1 MKTANVFFDR
11 SYGYARA
18 IIALAGG
25 LILVIWPEA
34 VKNSIMIILG
44 ALILAVGLV
53 SLIMSY
59 TGKWK
64 KEKVPLLLLNS
75 IVDIAFGLVLIIFP
89 DFFMSVIFFVFGLIL
104 LIFGLGEI
112 INLFR
117 TAKAVRVPWPLYIGP
132 LITLVLGVIMFFNPS
147 WVSNALF
154 VVFGAA
160 LLLYSVSEFASTYT
174 IRRRMKDMEVEIDEN
189 IKQGIEPQPREP
201 ESLILSIK
209 LRRQTDCK
217 CINKN

>member
-11 SYGYARA
+11 SYGYSRA
-18 IIALAGG
+18 IIALIGG
-25 LILVIWPEA
+25 LVLVIWPEA

-53 SLIMSY
+53 SLILSY

-89 DFFMSVIFFVFGLIL
+89 KFFAELIMFVFGLVL

-117 TAKAVRVPWPLYIGP
+117 SAKTVRVPWPLYIGP
-132 LITLVLGVIMFFNPS
+132 AITLILGIVMFFFPDRS
-147 WVSNALF
+147 SNAVF
-154 VVFGAA
+154 VVFGAT

-174 IRRRMKDMEVEIDEN
+174 IRREMKNIVVETETDGSVR
-189 IKQGIEPQPREP
+189 QIEE
-201 ESLILSIK
+201 
-209 LRRQTDCK
+209 
-217 CINKN
+217 

>member
-1 MKTANVFFDR
+1 MKPTNVFFDR

-18 IIALAGG
+18 IIALVGG
-25 LILVIWPEA
+25 LILVIWPET

-44 ALILAVGLV
+44 SLILAVGIV
-53 SLIMSY
+53 SIVLSY
-59 TGKWK
+59 TGKWR

-89 DFFMSVIFFVFGLIL
+89 KFFTGLIMFVFGLIL

-132 LITLVLGVIMFFNPS
+132 AVTLILGVAMFFFPDKS
-147 WVSNALF
+147 GNALF
-154 VVFGAA
+154 RHIRSDAA
-160 LLLYSVSEFASTYT
+160 AIFDIGVRLYLYYPQG
-174 IRRRMKDMEVEIDEN
+174 DE
-189 IKQGIEPQPREP
+189 
-201 ESLILSIK
+201 
-209 LRRQTDCK
+209 K
-217 CINKN
+217 C

>member
-11 SYGYARA
+11 SYGYSRA
-18 IIALAGG
+18 IIALIGG
-25 LILVIWPEA
+25 LVLVVWPEA

-53 SLIMSY
+53 SLILSY
-59 TGKWK
+59 TGKWM

-89 DFFMSVIFFVFGLIL
+89 KFFAELIMFVFGLVL
-104 LIFGLGEI
+104 LVFGLGEI

-117 TAKAVRVPWPLYIGP
+117 SAKTVRVPWPLYIGP
-132 LITLVLGVIMFFNPS
+132 AITLILGIVMFFFPDRS
-147 WVSNALF
+147 SNAVF
-154 VVFGAA
+154 VVFGAT

-174 IRRRMKDMEVEIDEN
+174 IRREMKN
-189 IKQGIEPQPREP
+189 IVVDTETDGSVRQIEE
-201 ESLILSIK
+201 
-209 LRRQTDCK
+209 
-217 CINKN
+217 

>member
-1 MKTANVFFDR
+1 MKSANVFFDR

-18 IIALAGG
+18 IIALVGG
-25 LILVIWPEA
+25 LILVIWPAA

-53 SLIMSY
+53 GLIMSY

-89 DFFMSVIFFVFGLIL
+89 KFFTGLIMFVFGLVL

-132 LITLVLGVIMFFNPS
+132 AVTLILGIVMFFFPEQSGNT
-147 WVSNALF
+147 LF
-154 VVFGAA
+154 VLFGAT

-174 IRRRMKDMEVEIDEN
+174 IRRAMKNVEMEIDKE
-189 IKQGIEPQPREP
+189 IKQIEG
-201 ESLILSIK
+201 
-209 LRRQTDCK
+209 
-217 CINKN
+217 

>member
-1 MKTANVFFDR
+1 MYLCRMKPTNVFFDR

-18 IIALAGG
+18 IIALVGG
-25 LILVIWPEA
+25 LILVIWPGT

-44 ALILAVGLV
+44 SLILAVGIV
-53 SLIMSY
+53 SIVLSY
-59 TGKWK
+59 TGKWR

-89 DFFMSVIFFVFGLIL
+89 KFFTGLIMFVFGLIL

-132 LITLVLGVIMFFNPS
+132 AVTLILGVAMFFFPDKS
-147 WVSNALF
+147 GNALF
-154 VVFGAA
+154 VIFGAT
-160 LLLYSVSEFASTYT
+160 LLLYSISEFASTYT
-174 IRRRMKDMEVEIDEN
+174 IRKEMKNVEVEIEKD
-189 IKQGIEPQPREP
+189 IKQIEE
-201 ESLILSIK
+201 
-209 LRRQTDCK
+209 
-217 CINKN
+217 

>member
-18 IIALAGG
+18 IVALLGG
-25 LILVIWPEA
+25 LVLVIWPEA

-44 ALILAVGLV
+44 SLILAVGLV

-89 DFFMSVIFFVFGLIL
+89 KFFTGLIMFVFGLIL
-104 LIFGLGEI
+104 LIFGLSEVV
-112 INLFR
+112 NLFR
-117 TAKAVRVPWPLYIGP
+117 TARVVRVPWPLYIGP
-132 LITLVLGVIMFFNPS
+132 VLTLILGVVMFFFPGESGN
-147 WVSNALF
+147 VLF
-154 VVFGAA
+154 ILFGST

-174 IRRRMKDMEVEIDEN
+174 IRKEMKNINTDDQEN
-189 IKQGIEPQPREP
+189 RN
-201 ESLILSIK
+201 LSFYPLNYGGK
-209 LRRQTDCK
+209 RTA
-217 CINKN
+217 NV

>member
-104 LIFGLGEI
+104 LIFGRDYQSLPYSQGGARPVASLYRSADYPCSWRD
-112 INLFR
+112 NVFQPVMGQQR
-117 TAKAVRVPWPLYIGP
+117 AVRR
-132 LITLVLGVIMFFNPS
+132 F
-147 WVSNALF
+147 
-154 VVFGAA
+154 
-160 LLLYSVSEFASTYT
+160 
-174 IRRRMKDMEVEIDEN
+174 RRRASAVLSVGVRIHLYYQEKDERYGSGN
-189 IKQGIEPQPREP
+189 R
-201 ESLILSIK
+201 
-209 LRRQTDCK
+209 
-217 CINKN
+217 

>member
-64 KEKVPLLLLNS
+64 KEKVPLLLL
-75 IVDIAFGLVLIIFP
+75 GLVLIIFP

-174 IRRRMKDMEVEIDEN
+174 IRRKMKDMEVEIE
-189 IKQGIEPQPREP
+189 
-201 ESLILSIK
+201 
-209 LRRQTDCK
+209 
-217 CINKN
+217 

>member
-132 LITLVLGVIMFFNPS
+132 LITLILGVIMFFNPS

-189 IKQGIEPQPREP
+189 IRESNP
-201 ESLILSIK
+201 NQENRNLSFYPLNYGGK
-209 LRRQTDCK
+209 RTA
-217 CINKN
+217 NV

>member
-44 ALILAVGLV
+44 GLILAVGLV
-53 SLIMSY
+53 SLILSY

-89 DFFMSVIFFVFGLIL
+89 KFFTGLIMFVFGLVL
-104 LIFGLGEI
+104 LIFGLGDI
-112 INLFR
+112 VNLVR
-117 TAKAVRVPWPLYIGP
+117 TSRVAPIPWTVFIGP
-132 LITLVLGVIMFFNPS
+132 SLTVIIGVLMFFFPGKAGN
-147 WVSNALF
+147 WLF
-154 VVFGAA
+154 ILFGAG
-160 LLLYSVSEFASTYT
+160 LLLYSVSEFASTYI
-174 IRRRMKDMEVEIDEN
+174 IRKRMKEISIDASVDEN
-189 IKQGIEPQPREP
+189 AEE
-201 ESLILSIK
+201 
-209 LRRQTDCK
+209 
-217 CINKN
+217 

>member
-174 IRRRMKDMEVEIDEN
+174 IRRKMKDMEVRGESNPNQEN
-189 IKQGIEPQPREP
+189 RN
-201 ESLILSIK
+201 LSFYPLNYGGK
-209 LRRQTDCK
+209 RTA
-217 CINKN
+217 NV

>member
-18 IIALAGG
+18 IVALVGG

-44 ALILAVGLV
+44 ALILAVGVV

-75 IVDIAFGLVLIIFP
+75 IVDIAFGIVLIIFP
-89 DFFMSVIFFVFGLIL
+89 KFFTGLIMFVFGLIL

-112 INLFR
+112 VNLFR
-117 TAKAVRVPWPLYIGP
+117 TAKAIRVPWMLYVGP
-132 LITLVLGVIMFFNPS
+132 AVTLILGVVMFFFPS
-147 WVSNALF
+147 ESGNVLF
-154 VVFGAA
+154 ILFGST

-174 IRRRMKDMEVEIDEN
+174 IRKEMKN
-189 IKQGIEPQPREP
+189 IEKEAE
-201 ESLILSIK
+201 EAEK
-209 LRRQTDCK
+209 
-217 CINKN
+217 

>member
-44 ALILAVGLV
+44 GLILAVGLV
-53 SLIMSY
+53 SLILSY

-89 DFFMSVIFFVFGLIL
+89 KFFTGLIMFVFGLVL

-117 TAKAVRVPWPLYIGP
+117 TAKVVRVPWPLYVGP
-132 LITLVLGVIMFFNPS
+132 ALTLILGIVMFFFPS
-147 WVSNALF
+147 ESGNVLF
-154 VVFGAA
+154 ILFGATM
-160 LLLYSVSEFASTYT
+160 LLYSVSEFASTYT
-174 IRRRMKDMEVEIDEN
+174 IRKRMKDLNSDIEI
-189 IKQGIEPQPREP
+189 IEET
-201 ESLILSIK
+201 E
-209 LRRQTDCK
+209 RQ
-217 CINKN
+217 IEG

>member
-1 MKTANVFFDR
+1 MKTVNVFFDR

-75 IVDIAFGLVLIIFP
+75 IVDIAFG
-89 DFFMSVIFFVFGLIL
+89 
-104 LIFGLGEI
+104 
-112 INLFR
+112 
-117 TAKAVRVPWPLYIGP
+117 AKAVRVPWPLYIGP

-174 IRRRMKDMEVEIDEN
+174 IRRKMKDMEVEIE
-189 IKQGIEPQPREP
+189 
-201 ESLILSIK
+201 
-209 LRRQTDCK
+209 
-217 CINKN
+217 

>member
-11 SYGYARA
+11 SYGYSRA
-18 IIALAGG
+18 IIALIGG
-25 LILVIWPEA
+25 LVLVVWQEA

-53 SLIMSY
+53 SLILSY

-89 DFFMSVIFFVFGLIL
+89 KFFAELIMFVFGLVL
-104 LIFGLGEI
+104 LVFGLGEI

-117 TAKAVRVPWPLYIGP
+117 SAKTVRVPWPLYIGP
-132 LITLVLGVIMFFNPS
+132 AITLILGIVMFFFPDRS
-147 WVSNALF
+147 SNAVF
-154 VVFGAA
+154 VVFGAT

-174 IRRRMKDMEVEIDEN
+174 IRREMKN
-189 IKQGIEPQPREP
+189 IVVDTETDGSVRQIEE
-201 ESLILSIK
+201 
-209 LRRQTDCK
+209 
-217 CINKN
+217 

>member
-1 MKTANVFFDR
+1 MYLCRMKPTNVFFDR

-18 IIALAGG
+18 IIALVGG
-25 LILVIWPEA
+25 LILVIWPET

-44 ALILAVGLV
+44 SLILAVGIV
-53 SLIMSY
+53 SIVLSY
-59 TGKWK
+59 TGKWR

-89 DFFMSVIFFVFGLIL
+89 KFFTGLIMFVFGLIL

-132 LITLVLGVIMFFNPS
+132 AVTLILGVAMFFFPDKS
-147 WVSNALF
+147 GNALF
-154 VVFGAA
+154 VIFGAT
-160 LLLYSVSEFASTYT
+160 LLLYSISEFASTYT
-174 IRRRMKDMEVEIDEN
+174 IRKEMKNVEVEIEKD
-189 IKQGIEPQPREP
+189 IKQIEE
-201 ESLILSIK
+201 
-209 LRRQTDCK
+209 
-217 CINKN
+217 

>member
-1 MKTANVFFDR
+1 MKPTNVFFDR

-18 IIALAGG
+18 IIALVGG
-25 LILVIWPEA
+25 LILVIWPET

-44 ALILAVGLV
+44 SLILAVGIV
-53 SLIMSY
+53 SIVLSY
-59 TGKWK
+59 TGKWR

-89 DFFMSVIFFVFGLIL
+89 KFFTGLIMFVFGLIL

-132 LITLVLGVIMFFNPS
+132 AVTLILGVAMFFFPDKS
-147 WVSNALF
+147 GNALF
-154 VVFGAA
+154 VIFGAT
-160 LLLYSVSEFASTYT
+160 LLLYSISEFASTYT
-174 IRRRMKDMEVEIDEN
+174 IRKEMKNVEVEN
-189 IKQGIEPQPREP
+189 IKQIEE
-201 ESLILSIK
+201 
-209 LRRQTDCK
+209 
-217 CINKN
+217 

>member
-112 INLFR
+112 ISLFR

-189 IKQGIEPQPREP
+189 INLRG
-201 ESLILSIK
+201 ESNPNQENRNLSFYPLNYGGK
-209 LRRQTDCK
+209 RTA
-217 CINKN
+217 NV

>member
-1 MKTANVFFDR
+1 MYLCRMKPTNVFFDR

-18 IIALAGG
+18 IIALVGG
-25 LILVIWPEA
+25 LILVIWPET

-44 ALILAVGLV
+44 SLILAVGIV
-53 SLIMSY
+53 SIVLSY
-59 TGKWK
+59 TGKWR

-89 DFFMSVIFFVFGLIL
+89 KFFTGLIMFVFGLIL

-132 LITLVLGVIMFFNPS
+132 AVTLILGVAMFFFPDKS
-147 WVSNALF
+147 GNALF
-154 VVFGAA
+154 VIFGAT
-160 LLLYSVSEFASTYT
+160 LLLYSISEFASTYT
-174 IRRRMKDMEVEIDEN
+174 IRKEMKNVEVEIEKD
-189 IKQGIEPQPREP
+189 IKQIE
-201 ESLILSIK
+201 K
-209 LRRQTDCK
+209 
-217 CINKN
+217 

>member
-89 DFFMSVIFFVFGLIL
+89 DFFIAFGLVLIIFPDFFMSVIFFVFGLIL

-112 INLFR
+112 ISLFR

-132 LITLVLGVIMFFNPS
+132 LITLILGVIMFFNPS

-189 IKQGIEPQPREP
+189 IKQIEE
-201 ESLILSIK
+201 
-209 LRRQTDCK
+209 
-217 CINKN
+217 

>member
-1 MKTANVFFDR
+1 MKSANVFFDR

-18 IIALAGG
+18 IIALVGG
-25 LILVIWPEA
+25 LILVIWPAA

-89 DFFMSVIFFVFGLIL
+89 KFFTGLIMFVFGLVL
-104 LIFGLGEI
+104 LVFGLGEI

-132 LITLVLGVIMFFNPS
+132 AVTLILGIVMFFFPEQSGNT
-147 WVSNALF
+147 LF
-154 VVFGAA
+154 VLFGAT

-174 IRRRMKDMEVEIDEN
+174 IRRAMKNVEMEIDKE
-189 IKQGIEPQPREP
+189 IKQIEG
-201 ESLILSIK
+201 
-209 LRRQTDCK
+209 
-217 CINKN
+217 

>member
-147 WVSNALF
+147 WVSSALF

-189 IKQGIEPQPREP
+189 IKQIEE
-201 ESLILSIK
+201 
-209 LRRQTDCK
+209 
-217 CINKN
+217 

>member
-1 MKTANVFFDR
+1 MKPTNVFFDR

-18 IIALAGG
+18 IIALVGG
-25 LILVIWPEA
+25 LILVIWPGT

-44 ALILAVGLV
+44 SLILAVGIV
-53 SLIMSY
+53 SIVLSY
-59 TGKWK
+59 TGKWR

-89 DFFMSVIFFVFGLIL
+89 KFFTGLIMFVFGLIL

-132 LITLVLGVIMFFNPS
+132 AVTLILGVVMFFFPDKS
-147 WVSNALF
+147 GNALF
-154 VVFGAA
+154 VIFGAT
-160 LLLYSVSEFASTYT
+160 LLLYSISEFASTYT
-174 IRRRMKDMEVEIDEN
+174 IRKEMKNVEVEIEKD
-189 IKQGIEPQPREP
+189 IKQIEE
-201 ESLILSIK
+201 
-209 LRRQTDCK
+209 
-217 CINKN
+217 

>member
-1 MKTANVFFDR
+1 MYLCRMKPTNVFFDR

-18 IIALAGG
+18 IIALVGG
-25 LILVIWPEA
+25 LILVIWPET

-44 ALILAVGLV
+44 SLILAVGIV
-53 SLIMSY
+53 SIVLSY
-59 TGKWK
+59 TGKWR

-89 DFFMSVIFFVFGLIL
+89 KFFTGLIMFVFGLIL

-132 LITLVLGVIMFFNPS
+132 VVTLILGVAMFFFPDKS
-147 WVSNALF
+147 GNALF
-154 VVFGAA
+154 VIFGAT
-160 LLLYSVSEFASTYT
+160 LLLYSISEFASTYT
-174 IRRRMKDMEVEIDEN
+174 IRKEMKNVEVEIEKD
-189 IKQGIEPQPREP
+189 IKQIEE
-201 ESLILSIK
+201 
-209 LRRQTDCK
+209 
-217 CINKN
+217 

>member
-1 MKTANVFFDR
+1 MKPTNVFFDR

-18 IIALAGG
+18 IIALVGG
-25 LILVIWPEA
+25 LILVIWPET

-44 ALILAVGLV
+44 SLILAVGIV
-53 SLIMSY
+53 SIVLSY
-59 TGKWK
+59 TGKWR

-89 DFFMSVIFFVFGLIL
+89 KFFTGLIMFVFGLIL

-132 LITLVLGVIMFFNPS
+132 AVTLILGVAIFFFPDKS
-147 WVSNALF
+147 GNALF
-154 VVFGAA
+154 VIFGAT
-160 LLLYSVSEFASTYT
+160 LLLYSISEFASTYT
-174 IRRRMKDMEVEIDEN
+174 IRKEMKNVEVEIEKD
-189 IKQGIEPQPREP
+189 IKQIEE
-201 ESLILSIK
+201 
-209 LRRQTDCK
+209 
-217 CINKN
+217 